1 MLAFFAKVY
10 LAKVFKMA
18 IRESLSSEIF
28 LKHQFAKVYPVNA
41 FKDQVFHGLDL
52 IDKSFHR
59 GIHKVWILQHLFIP
73 RLRWPLLIYEISIS
87 VVLQL
92 DQKISCLLRK
102 WLKLHHSTTNICLY
116 SSISTCHLP

>member
-1 MLAFFAKVY
+1 MKFLGRSIDVT
-10 LAKVFKMA
+10 
-18 IRESLSSEIF
+18 ITDREAVS
-28 LKHQFAKVYPVNA
+28 A

-73 RLRWPLLIYEISIS
+73 RLRWPLLIDEISIS
-87 VVLQL
+87 VVLKL
-92 DQKISCLLRK
+92 EQKISCLLRK

-116 SSISTCHLP
+116 SSISPCPLPIKSLTSVLKASKS